1 MTREFDKSSHMHS
14 NKEQYGRMMT
24 VPLFVLFKMEG
35 KARMDG
41 TAMFHNRLKECDDR
55 N

>member
-24 VPLFVLFKMEG
+24 VLLFVLFKMEG
-35 KARMDG
+35 KALLNGM
-41 TAMFHNRLKECDDR
+41 AMFYCWLKACDDR